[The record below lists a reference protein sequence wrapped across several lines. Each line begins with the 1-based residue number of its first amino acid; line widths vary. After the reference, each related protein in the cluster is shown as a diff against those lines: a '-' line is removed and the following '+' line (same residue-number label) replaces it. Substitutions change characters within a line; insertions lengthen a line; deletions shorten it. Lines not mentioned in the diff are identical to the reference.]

1 MLRKPLLLAIDALGL
16 EAWQMHCDTL
26 VRLAG
31 FAPGEASA
39 LHTWLAGRAHREP
52 CRIVVN
58 LADEAYETE
67 DLPRVRGADRKA
79 LIERRTAA
87 WFAHPEFARA
97 CSLGP
102 APDGRK
108 GFERLLFAGLERA
121 DDLRPWLDAVRAS
134 GTRITRLIPAANLIP
149 AVLAATPGSPGKT
162 SGPQLVAG
170 FSRTGL
176 RITLVVDGRVHFS
189 RLVGR
194 CTLADAAQSPAWLQE
209 IERTRDY
216 LLAQHRLPGDASV
229 PVRVLEAAESV
240 HLPSESDAGAAG
252 GANGTPSFLPHAIH
266 AVPAPEGDMQPAQ
279 PALEK
284 LLMRA
289 LLRAPA
295 DLGWQ
300 PATMRSGQLP
310 LGPRTLALA
319 GMAACAV
326 LGGGVWYVEHEAV
339 AAEAAARAARQQL

>member
-1 MLRKPLLLAIDALGL
+1 MLHRPLLLAIDALGL
-16 EAWQMHCDTL
+16 EAWQMHGDTL
-26 VRLAG
+26 VRLAD

-39 LHTWLAGRAHREP
+39 LRTWLAGRAHREP

-87 WFAHPEFARA
+87 WFPHPEFARA

-149 AVLAATPGSPGKT
+149 ALLAATADGPGAT
-162 SGPQLVAG
+162 AGPQLVAG

-176 RITLVVDGRVHFS
+176 RITLVADGRVHFS

-216 LLAQHRLPGDASV
+216 LLAQHRLAGDTPV
-229 PVRVLEAAESV
+229 PVRVLEAADSV
-240 HLPSESDAGAAG
+240 LLAPERAADPAGSAS
-252 GANGTPSFLPHAIH
+252 GALSFLPSAFRAAPGLDDGAKPAHA
-266 AVPAPEGDMQPAQ
+266 PFD
-279 PALEK
+279 K
-284 LLMRA
+284 LLVRA

-295 DLGWQ
+295 DLGWP
-300 PATMRSGQLP
+300 PAIVRSGRLP
-310 LGPRTLALA
+310 LSPRTLALTSLI
-319 GMAACAV
+319 ACAV
-326 LGGGVWYVEHEAV
+326 LGGGAWYVER
-339 AAEAAARAARQQL
+339 EAAAADAAAA